1 MAVREILKMGNPQLL
16 QVSEPVAESEF
27 SQLEDL
33 VTDLIDTMTAAE
45 GAGLAAPQIGVMKRV
60 VIFGFEHN
68 ERYPDAGSVPFT
80 VLINPELE
88 VLDNQVQYGWEG
100 CLSVPG
106 MRGKVPRAYNLRY
119 RGFTLDGT
127 SIDRT
132 VDGFHARVVQHECD
146 HLDGILYP
154 MRMEDMSYFGF
165 EDQLRDMASSC
176 PAQSTTA

>member
-16 QVSEPVAESEF
+16 RVSEPVAESEF
-27 SQLEDL
+27 SELEDL

-106 MRGKVPRAYNLRY
+106 MRGKVPRAHKS
-119 RGFTLDGT
+119 TLPRF
-127 SIDRT
+127 RT
-132 VDGFHARVVQHECD
+132 
-146 HLDGILYP
+146 
-154 MRMEDMSYFGF
+154 
-165 EDQLRDMASSC
+165 
-176 PAQSTTA
+176 

>member
-27 SQLEDL
+27 SELEDL

-68 ERYPDAGSVPFT
+68 KRYPDAGSVPFT

-106 MRGKVPRAYNLRY
+106 MRGKVPRAHNLRY
-119 RGFTLDGT
+119 RGFTLDG
-127 SIDRT
+127 SPIDRT

-154 MRMEDMSYFGF
+154 MRMEDMRYFGF
-165 EDQLRDMASSC
+165 EDQLRDIASSC

>member
-16 QVSEPVAESEF
+16 RVSEPVAESEF
-27 SQLEDL
+27 SQLDDL
-33 VTDLIDTMTAAE
+33 VTDLIDTMAAAE

-88 VLDNQVQYGWEG
+88 VLDHQVQYGWEG

-106 MRGKVPRAYNLRY
+106 MRGKVPRAQNLRY
-119 RGFTLDGT
+119 RGVTLDG
-127 SIDRT
+127 SPIDRT

-165 EDQLRDMASSC
+165 EDQLQDMASSC

>member
-16 QVSEPVAESEF
+16 QVSEPVADSEI
-27 SQLEDL
+27 SELEDL

-106 MRGKVPRAYNLRY
+106 MRGKVPRAHNLRY
-119 RGFTLDGT
+119 RGFTLD
-127 SIDRT
+127 SSPIDRT

-154 MRMEDMSYFGF
+154 MRMEDMRYFGF